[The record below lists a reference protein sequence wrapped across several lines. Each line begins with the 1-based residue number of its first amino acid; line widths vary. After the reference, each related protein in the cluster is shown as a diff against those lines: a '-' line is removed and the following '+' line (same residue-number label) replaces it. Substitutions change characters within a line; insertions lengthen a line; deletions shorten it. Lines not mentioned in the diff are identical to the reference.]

1 MYGNTENA
9 ASVLARKLVEKGMT
23 NVHMYDV
30 SKVHVSELIAET
42 FRYSHIVF
50 ASVTYN
56 LGIYLLHLL
65 YLSKRYSKSFLH
77 TGP

>member
-1 MYGNTENA
+1 
-9 ASVLARKLVEKGMT
+9 
-23 NVHMYDV
+23 MYDV

-56 LGIYLLHLL
+56 LGIHPPMHNYLMDMKALNVQKKTEVNKMVLGHVNVEL
-65 YLSKRYSKSFLH
+65 
-77 TGP
+77 